1 MDAQSFQFDPQV
13 ANRLEPIYVT
23 AYARE
28 RRAAVRAALALRAGE
43 HVLDIG
49 TGPGFEPYELA
60 TMIAPGGHVHAVDT
74 SETML
79 QLSRQRCSGQP
90 WVEFQLADARCL
102 PFGDATFDAAVAV
115 QVYEYVGEVAAALA
129 ELYRVL
135 QPGGRAVV
143 IDTDWRSI
151 AWEASDQARMT
162 RILHAWEEHLVHPTL
177 ARSLPRLLKRTG
189 FALTHPQVLTAF
201 DLTFTEDRFSY
212 GLASLVADFVSG
224 RQGLSLNE
232 AEAWLEDLHRTAKE
246 DRYFF
251 CLNQYLYLAVK
262 PTEVLM

>member
-1 MDAQSFQFDPQV
+1 MDAQPTQFGPEV
-13 ANRLEPIYVT
+13 ANRLERLYVT

-28 RRAAVRAALALRAGE
+28 RRAAVRAALDLRAGE
-43 HVLDIG
+43 HVLDLG

-60 TMIAPGGHVHAVDT
+60 TVIGPGGHVHALDT
-74 SETML
+74 SKTML

-90 WVEFQLADARCL
+90 WVEFLLADALRL

-151 AWEASDQARMT
+151 AWEATDQVRMT
-162 RILHAWEEHLVHPTL
+162 RILNAWEEHLVHPTL
-177 ARSLPRLLKRTG
+177 ARSLPLLLKRTG
-189 FALTHPQVLTAF
+189 FALMHTQVLPAF
-201 DLTFTEDRFSY
+201 DLTFNEDRFSY
-212 GLASLVADFVSG
+212 GVASLVADFVLG
-224 RQGLSLNE
+224 RQRLPLNE
-232 AEAWLEDLHRTAKE
+232 VEAWLEDLRRTAKE

-251 CLNQYLYLAVK
+251 CLNQYLYLAAK